1 VAAVRDVQ
9 ISQSDRARNWRI
21 SNSPG
26 RTYMP
31 DPNKIHKIGDLTVT
45 KIEEQVIPGIP
56 PAYLYPKMS
65 AEEFAA
71 VEPGLAADDLGST
84 RSDFNVSV
92 HTWLV
97 RTPKHTILV
106 DTGSGNNKEHPQ
118 NPLFHRLNLPYLTRL
133 ADAGVRPEDVDY
145 VFNTHLHVD
154 HVGWNTVLEKDKWIP
169 TFPNARYVMPSVE
182 RDYYS
187 SAASHNEVNVPSLGT
202 YEDSVLPIIEA
213 GLVDFVGP
221 EGGPVLDDF
230 LFVPTPGHSIGHMS
244 IQFSSKEQNAIF
256 AGDVMHSPAQVV
268 RPDINSVFCE
278 FLDQAKDS
286 RMKILDH
293 VAQNEALYFGTH
305 FAGHSVGRITK
316 GERGYLWIPE

>member
-71 VEPGLAADDLGST
+71 IEPGLAADDLGST

-118 NPLFHRLNLPYLTRL
+118 NPLFHRLNLPYLKRL
-133 ADAGVRPEDVDY
+133 ADAGVCPEDVDY

-154 HVGWNTVLEKDKWIP
+154 HVGSRKRQVDPDL
-169 TFPNARYVMPSVE
+169 SE
-182 RDYYS
+182 R
-187 SAASHNEVNVPSLGT
+187 
-202 YEDSVLPIIEA
+202 
-213 GLVDFVGP
+213 
-221 EGGPVLDDF
+221 
-230 LFVPTPGHSIGHMS
+230 
-244 IQFSSKEQNAIF
+244 
-256 AGDVMHSPAQVV
+256 
-268 RPDINSVFCE
+268 
-278 FLDQAKDS
+278 
-286 RMKILDH
+286 
-293 VAQNEALYFGTH
+293 ALRH
-305 FAGHSVGRITK
+305 AVGRA
-316 GERGYLWIPE
+316 RLLFQRRQP